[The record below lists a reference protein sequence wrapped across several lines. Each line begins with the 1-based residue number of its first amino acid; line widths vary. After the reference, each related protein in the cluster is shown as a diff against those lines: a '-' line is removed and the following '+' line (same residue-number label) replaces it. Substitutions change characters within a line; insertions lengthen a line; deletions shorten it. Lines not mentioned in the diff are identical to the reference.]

1 MGVIPTKLCDVVDT
15 NIIYSAMRG
24 FHWFQGTLTM
34 QNNIP
39 PSGWW
44 EPILFFLQQN
54 SLAIKGAFTAFFTAL
69 LFSLWDG
76 ETWRRSINAGLI
88 CFIVSAAVVS
98 AMHQLGLSDQDWS
111 FIIGATVGGI
121 GVDRCRAFAV
131 SIVSYIA
138 DQKGIKRNDKR

>member
-1 MGVIPTKLCDVVDT
+1 
-15 NIIYSAMRG
+15 
-24 FHWFQGTLTM
+24 M
-34 QNNIP
+34 QNNLP
-39 PSGWW
+39 PQDWW
-44 EPILFFLQQN
+44 GPIWHFLYEHK
-54 SLAIKGAFTAFFTAL
+54 LAMKGALTAFFTAF

-76 ETWRRSINAGLI
+76 EGWRRSINAGLI

-98 AMHQLGLSDQDWS
+98 AMHQLGMSDQDWS

-121 GVDRCRAFAV
+121 GADRCRAFAV